1 VGVLLVPVVGLY
13 SDQCTAYYLGTIIS
27 LHWYITQ
34 YYKFLFQTTEF
45 LPQRHLN
52 LLCHKFPWF
61 LSMARLLRKYKY
73 SKRALN
79 NRRRT
84 FADAGKNSCMIFKVG
99 FVTIR
104 SPILRASLEL
114 PNKLVNF
121 VTQYR

>member
-27 LHWYITQ
+27 LHWYIITQ

-52 LLCHKFPWF
+52 LLSHKFPWF

-73 SKRALN
+73 SKRAIN

-84 FADAGKNSCMIFKVG
+84 FADAGKNSCGRISIAQML
-99 FVTIR
+99 
-104 SPILRASLEL
+104 IL
-114 PNKLVNF
+114 KVNF
-121 VTQYR
+121 DFQGWVCND